1 MEKSQTNATH
11 VIINS
16 VRRVELLGEKVDLQ
30 VVSRA
35 EAHKVIGA
43 CDREHRSTCNIQF
56 PISGYSVQNS
66 WESFMCVPT
75 SKKDT
80 SVKDSEVGEVGGG
93 GDGEDVE
100 HQLGGQGNGHL
111 FDQR

>member
-1 MEKSQTNATH
+1 MSPELRLTKSSGL
-11 VIINS
+11 VIVNI
-16 VRRVELLGEKVDLQ
+16 DPP
-30 VVSRA
+30 
-35 EAHKVIGA
+35 VI
-43 CDREHRSTCNIQF
+43 SNTQY